1 MDKLIDPLTPLF
13 RPAAAPRPPLLLD
26 RTEIRLRLVPP
37 IARLIVTRTFTNRES
52 VPIEAV
58 LTMPPALTD
67 EVVHGVMVRIGEQRW
82 VAQARARR
90 RAETAY
96 DGAAVDGNR
105 AILLEDLKHGWRAL
119 SVAGVRPGEV
129 VSLTCESVIG
139 LGESGAS
146 VRLCPG
152 VDPDLPVPAL
162 PDHVSPRQTG
172 MTHPITLKIEGA
184 DEIRVQSNGQDLPA
198 EQPIG
203 TAPLM
208 LDIVIPA
215 GFRSKESH
223 RSADDIR
230 AEMGLGMAREIAALT
245 GSNAPA
251 DRARIRDLALKG
263 NLLTGET
270 SLVFLGGDGEATGVL
285 PAMRKLALV
294 DASPDIQA
302 VPPTVPSIEPGT
314 RPDALDGD
322 FPRPGRARRPSLRW
336 PDVKA
341 LPPWHV
347 RLGNWWRT
355 RKALKEMRHAPGN
368 NLRAFGTRLRAAAS
382 LVLWPQDGVL
392 ALRSADVNHLPASV
406 ATLIRE
412 LAALEAVRSTAVT
425 LALGADQLA
434 IALLTRAAILAGAAS
449 PDLLDHLFPDRAPP
463 PFQRLANAMGLG
475 A

>member
-1 MDKLIDPLTPLF
+1 MDKLIDPLMPLF

-26 RTEIRLRLVPP
+26 STEIRLRLVPP
-37 IARLIVTRTFTNRES
+37 IARLTITRTFTNHEA

-67 EVVHGVMVRIGEQRW
+67 EVVHGVTVRIGEHRW

-152 VDPDLPVPAL
+152 VDPDLRVPAL

-172 MTHPITLKIEGA
+172 MAHPITLTIEGA
-184 DEIRVQSNGQDLPA
+184 AGIRVRYDGQDLPA
-198 EQPIG
+198 VQPIG
-203 TAPLM
+203 TAPLT
-208 LDIVIPA
+208 LDIVIPP
-215 GFRSKESH
+215 GFQSKDGDW
-223 RSADDIR
+223 SADDVS
-230 AEMGLGMAREIAALT
+230 AEMGLRMAREIAALT
-245 GSNAPA
+245 GSTAPS
-251 DRARIRDLALKG
+251 DRARIRELALKG

-270 SLVFLGGDGEATGVL
+270 SLVFLGADGEATGVL

-302 VPPTVPSIEPGT
+302 VPPAAPAIEPDA
-314 RPDALDGD
+314 RPAAPEGD
-322 FPRPGRARRPSLRW
+322 FPHPGRTRRPSPRW

-347 RLGNWWRT
+347 RLGNWWRN
-355 RKALKEMRHAPGN
+355 RKVLKEIRRAPSN
-368 NLRAFGTRLRAAAS
+368 NPRDLGARLREAS
-382 LVLWPQDGVL
+382 PLVLWPQDGVL
-392 ALRSADVNHLPASV
+392 ALRSADVNHLPTPVAALIREV
-406 ATLIRE
+406 ATLD
-412 LAALEAVRSTAVT
+412 AVRSTAAV
-425 LALGADQLA
+425 LALGADHLA
-434 IALLTRAAILAGAAS
+434 IALLARAAIRAGVAS
-449 PDLLDHLFPDRAPP
+449 PDLLDQIFPDRVPAP
-463 PFQRLANAMGLG
+463 FERLADEMGLG